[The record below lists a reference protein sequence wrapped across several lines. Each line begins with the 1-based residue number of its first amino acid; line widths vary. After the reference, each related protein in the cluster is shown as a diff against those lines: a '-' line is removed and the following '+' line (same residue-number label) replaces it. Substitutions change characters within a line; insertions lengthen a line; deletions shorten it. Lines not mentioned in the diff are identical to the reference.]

1 LQAAERGAAAVI
13 FCIGAEQV
21 VVSSVCSSVCSL
33 DLRLEDGDFF
43 FFFFFVPN
51 RAFQDLSNVVDRVL
65 VQLISAFELLE

>member
-1 LQAAERGAAAVI
+1 
-13 FCIGAEQV
+13 
-21 VVSSVCSSVCSL
+21 VCSL
-33 DLRLEDGDFF
+33 DLRLEDEDF

>member
-13 FCIGAEQV
+13 FWIGAEQV

-33 DLRLEDGDFF
+33 DLRLEDEDF

>member
-21 VVSSVCSSVCSL
+21 VVSSVCSSVCSV
-33 DLRLEDGDFF
+33 DLRLEDED

-51 RAFQDLSNVVDRVL
+51 RAFQDLSNVVDKVL

>member
-1 LQAAERGAAAVI
+1 LQAAERGTAAVI

-33 DLRLEDGDFF
+33 DLRLEDEDFW
-43 FFFFFVPN
+43 FFFFVPN

>member
-33 DLRLEDGDFF
+33 DLRLEDED

>member
-1 LQAAERGAAAVI
+1 LQAAERGASAVI

-33 DLRLEDGDFF
+33 DLRLEDEDF

>member
-13 FCIGAEQV
+13 LCIGAEQV

-33 DLRLEDGDFF
+33 DLRLEDED

>member
-33 DLRLEDGDFF
+33 DLRLEDEDF